1 MMRKAIATLSLL
13 GLVLILSACM
23 QLTGNTPSQ
32 QQERV
37 RQAIS
42 QAGLSLANA
51 FNTGKAD
58 ALADFYQEDGILLP
72 PNSLMVSGKPGIL
85 RFWQGFIGSTVW
97 RELTLQIFKI
107 KYETELVVE
116 MGTYILRTKADE
128 QSPIT
133 TENGKYIV
141 TWALQ
146 GDGTWKIVADI
157 WNANH

>member
-1 MMRKAIATLSLL
+1 MRKIFMAVALIGLSLALSSCLQL
-13 GLVLILSACM
+13 GASS
-23 QLTGNTPSQ
+23 PK

-51 FNTGKAD
+51 FNAGKSEVVA
-58 ALADFYQEDGILLP
+58 AFYQEDAVLMP
-72 PNSLMVSGKPGIL
+72 PNSLLVSGKPGIL
-85 RFWQGFIGSTVW
+85 RFWQSFMGSTTW
-97 RELTLQIFKI
+97 RELNLQIFKI
-107 KYETELVVE
+107 KYETELAVE
-116 MGTYILRTKADE
+116 MGTYTLRTKASE

-133 TENGKYIV
+133 TENGKYAV

-157 WNANH
+157 WNANQ

>member
-1 MMRKAIATLSLL
+1 MAVALM
-13 GLVLILSACM
+13 GLVLALSSCL
-23 QLTGNTPSQ
+23 QLGASTPK

-51 FNTGKAD
+51 FNGGKAD
-58 ALADFYQEDGILLP
+58 VVADFYQEDAILLP
-72 PNSLMVSGKPGIL
+72 PNSLLVSGRPGIL
-85 RFWQGFIGSTVW
+85 RFWQSFIGSTIW
-97 RELTLQIFKI
+97 RELNLQIFKI
-107 KYETELVVE
+107 KYETELAVE
-116 MGTYILRTKADE
+116 MGTYTLRMKANE

-133 TENGKYIV
+133 TENGKYVV

-157 WNANH
+157 WNANQ